1 MNHFR
6 RIYAGTYS
14 RPILFGTGEVLEGKG
29 RGIYRLL
36 LDLDTGE
43 LRHEGEPVEADNPSY
58 LCSVS
63 YTHLDVYK
71 RQILPILSTGK
82 SWNRSLPADTAP
94 EIGFP
99 LRTS

>member
-6 RIYAGTYS
+6 RIYVGTYS

-43 LRHEGEPVEADNPSY
+43 LQREGESVEADNPSY
-58 LCSVS
+58 LCFSPDGNFLYSVNELKEYQGQPGGGVS
-63 YTHLDVYK
+63 
-71 RQILPILSTGK
+71 
-82 SWNRSLPADTAP
+82 A
-94 EIGFP
+94 
-99 LRTS
+99 